1 MANSKQFNYY
11 DTYINDIDDM
21 QGLFNYLMHA
31 RFRYQK
37 TQLELL
43 PRHLREELYNTY
55 CQEDEDL
62 RQKFRQYM
70 ADHGQTIQK

>member
-1 MANSKQFNYY
+1 
-11 DTYINDIDDM
+11 M
-21 QGLFNYLMHA
+21 QGLFNYLMHE

-43 PRHLREELYNTY
+43 PRHAREELYNTY

-70 ADHGQTIQK
+70 VDHGQTIQK